1 MKNLA
6 IEFVIERERRYLR
19 DNPTEAERLALGYL
33 EDFLKVAQEVKK
45 LEQKYRNVVAD
56 NQKLTSQLIEMSSP
70 PRVTLPSFLECYR
83 H

>member
-6 IEFVIERERRYLR
+6 IEFVIEKERRYLAQ
-19 DNPTEAERLALGYL
+19 NPTEAEGLALGYL
-33 EDFLKVAQEVKK
+33 EDFLRVAQEVKK
-45 LEQKYRNVVAD
+45 LEQKYRSLMAD

-70 PRVTLPSFLECYR
+70 SRVTLPSFLKCHR